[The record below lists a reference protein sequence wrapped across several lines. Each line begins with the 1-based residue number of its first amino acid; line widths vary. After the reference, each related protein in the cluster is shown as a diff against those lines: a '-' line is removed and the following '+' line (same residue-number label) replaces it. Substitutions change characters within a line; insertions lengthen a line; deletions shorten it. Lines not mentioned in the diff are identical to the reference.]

1 MAPNASAGFYVWATR
16 RSWLVEIWKG
26 GSPAIFSN
34 KFDIASKSRA
44 ENAVPAVNSFLHANS
59 GKDFPIPHRHYKGLE
74 IAIVVP
80 ITLGRRRYFSDQYN
94 LL

>member
-1 MAPNASAGFYVWATR
+1 
-16 RSWLVEIWKG
+16 
-26 GSPAIFSN
+26 
-34 KFDIASKSRA
+34 
-44 ENAVPAVNSFLHANS
+44 VPAVNSFLHANS